1 MKQLNIKKCIIL
13 LKFYFIILNLY
24 PDNEVDNLFRTF
36 RATGNAQLAYGFYK
50 PVLIEEN
57 FVKVYKFS
65 KETAIIYKGHN
76 ISSAMLKAATMSK
89 EEYQN
94 MSKNIKYL
102 QQTIYNLS
110 LNNLKKILFGS

>member
-36 RATGNAQLAYGFYK
+36 RATGNVQLSYGFYK

-57 FVKVYKFS
+57 FVKVYNFS
-65 KETAIIYKGHN
+65 KETAIIHKGHN
-76 ISSAMLKAATMSK
+76 ISSAILKAATMSK
-89 EEYQN
+89 NEYKGI
-94 MSKNIKYL
+94 S
-102 QQTIYNLS
+102 
-110 LNNLKKILFGS
+110 KKIKLFHFLLHLQN